1 MEAGGAD
8 ASDDAS
14 PMSQQPTDPVPVSP
28 PSPSVDPLL
37 SQGDVTSAVDRTVE
51 AARRILSEV
60 HRWRQRRRDAGQD
73 VVGLHDAYRNGSFGA
88 VPASSEAIASLREM
102 TVVDQTRED
111 ECAVCLKSYEEGDKM
126 KMMPCFHGFHEDC
139 ILTWLGISRLCPLC
153 RYALQ
158 LEARTH

>member
-1 MEAGGAD
+1 MEGGGA
-8 ASDDAS
+8 ATNDAS
-14 PMSQQPTDPVPVSP
+14 PMSGEQDQPTPISP

-37 SQGDVTSAVDRTVE
+37 PQGDVTSAFDLTIE
-51 AARRILSEV
+51 SARRILSEV
-60 HRWRQRRRDAGQD
+60 HRWRQRRDAGGQD

-126 KMMPCFHGFHEDC
+126 KMMPCSHGFHEDC
-139 ILTWLGISRLCPLC
+139 ILKWLGISCLCPLC

-158 LEARTH
+158 AEEGKD